1 MHILISNLN
10 APCSFYAEVECR
22 ILPIRPKQTI
32 DFYRKM
38 LQGCTEF
45 IAVEIHYNCQ
55 PNANNSLVA
64 ETMGVAESTA
74 CKEKKKKQHRQRR
87 VTDCEVNTELGS
99 ISLREIVRS

>member
-1 MHILISNLN
+1 
-10 APCSFYAEVECR
+10 
-22 ILPIRPKQTI
+22 
-32 DFYRKM
+32 M

-87 VTDCEVNTELGS
+87 ATCDR
-99 ISLREIVRS
+99 LRSKYRTRFHKPERNRQKLSSCLTIGVRPNGV